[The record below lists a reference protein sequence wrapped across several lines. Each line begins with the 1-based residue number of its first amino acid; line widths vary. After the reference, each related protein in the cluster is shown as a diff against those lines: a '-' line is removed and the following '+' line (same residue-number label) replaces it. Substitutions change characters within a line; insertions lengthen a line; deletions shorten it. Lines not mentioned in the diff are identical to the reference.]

1 MGRWVPL
8 PPLITGEEAVR
19 QELVDTR
26 GKVVA
31 QRYLYLEA
39 QPNSSNISHRGRTR
53 RSRTQMHDI
62 AAQIRNGA
70 TRRADRDHA
79 VVRRTGGAT
88 GHPIQQAQ
96 ECARRAADFGR
107 VLSRYAHPA
116 DDLFTLLRQYD
127 DQLMAYSRTL
137 GARSEE
143 LRRGTW
149 PILSWLQR
157 YPPPVGDRAD
167 IHFFPGSE
175 VDRNV
180 ADLEAAAASDWM
192 NAPDP
197 ADAVERAATAA
208 DPIWDA
214 GLMVPTIAW
223 FHDGYYSALR
233 RYDAQ
238 MLEVAAAPDQ
248 PLAGNRTLI
257 AGAATAAAAGAD
269 VRRAVVALP
278 ADVGAVGR
286 WWLGL
291 ARRVSRQTAATVTTP
306 MSANPATPETSQ
318 PAVASQRKPPSPP
331 QASAAPLSRAD
342 RGC

>member
-1 MGRWVPL
+1 VLVALLAALIVLAIGRWVPL

-26 GKVVA
+26 GQVVA

-39 QPNSSNISHRGRTR
+39 QREFEHYLATVPIPGIPS
-53 RSRTQMHDI
+53 QMHAI
-62 AAQIRNGA
+62 AAQMR
-70 TRRADRDHA
+70 TVADPNAPTDQVQECAIGIGER
-79 VVRRTGGAT
+79 
-88 GHPIQQAQ
+88 PSLIQQAQ
-96 ECARRAADFGR
+96 ECARRAAAFGR

-116 DDLFTLLRQYD
+116 DDLFTLLRKYD

-149 PILSWLQR
+149 PVLAQLQR
-157 YPPPVGDRAD
+157 YPPPYGQRSE
-167 IHFFPGSE
+167 IHIFTGTE

-180 ADLEAAAASDWM
+180 TALEAAAQEIAGAADR
-192 NAPDP
+192 

-223 FHDGYYSALR
+223 EHDGYYSALR

-248 PLAGNRTLI
+248 PLSGNRALI
-257 AGAATAAAAGAD
+257 AGAATVLMLALMLVALVLLFLPGRRARAAG
-269 VRRAVVALP
+269 
-278 ADVGAVGR
+278 
-286 WWLGL
+286 
-291 ARRVSRQTAATVTTP
+291 
-306 MSANPATPETSQ
+306 SQ
-318 PAVASQRKPPSPP
+318 V
-331 QASAAPLSRAD
+331 
-342 RGC
+342 

>member
-1 MGRWVPL
+1 MVEQEGRASVSSVGRLRIFSPQSSVLIAIIVALIVLAVGRWVPL
-8 PPLITGEEAVR
+8 PPLVTGEEGVR
-19 QELVDTR
+19 KDLVDMR

-39 QPNSSNISHRGRTR
+39 QREFEHYLYTVSVPPIPA
-53 RSRTQMHDI
+53 QMHAI
-62 AAQIRNGA
+62 AAQIRQGTSA
-70 TRRADRDHA
+70 TAPSGILQECAER
-79 VVRRTGGAT
+79 VGPQAT
-88 GHPIQQAQ
+88 PIQQAQ

-107 VLSRYAHPA
+107 VLSRYAHPS
-116 DDLFTLLRQYD
+116 DDLFALLRQYD

-180 ADLEAAAASDWM
+180 TDLDAAAAALA

-248 PLAGNRTLI
+248 PLAGNRALI
-257 AGAATAAAAGAD
+257 AGAATALLLALMFAGL
-269 VRRAVVALP
+269 VLLFLPGGIRGRGSGIRRLSG
-278 ADVGAVGR
+278 VGKPQQ
-286 WWLGL
+286 
-291 ARRVSRQTAATVTTP
+291 QT
-306 MSANPATPETSQ
+306 
-318 PAVASQRKPPSPP
+318 
-331 QASAAPLSRAD
+331 
-342 RGC
+342 

>member
-1 MGRWVPL
+1 MSSNQAPRTAAGLTPRRLSPQSSVLIAIIVALIVLAVGRWVPL
-8 PPLITGEEAVR
+8 PPLVTGEEGVR
-19 QELVDTR
+19 KDLVEMR

-39 QPNSSNISHRGRTR
+39 QREFEHYLYTVSVPPIPA
-53 RSRTQMHDI
+53 QMHAI
-62 AAQIRNGA
+62 AAQIRQGTSA
-70 TRRADRDHA
+70 TAP
-79 VVRRTGGAT
+79 TGILQECAERVGPQAT
-88 GHPIQQAQ
+88 PIQQAQ

-107 VLSRYAHPA
+107 VLSRYAHPS
-116 DDLFTLLRQYD
+116 DDLFALLRQYD

-180 ADLEAAAASDWM
+180 TDLDAAAAALA

-248 PLAGNRTLI
+248 PLAGNRALI
-257 AGAATAAAAGAD
+257 AGAATALLLALMFAGLVLLFLPGGIRARGSGI
-269 VRRAVVALP
+269 RRW
-278 ADVGAVGR
+278 VG
-286 WWLGL
+286 LGKPQQ
-291 ARRVSRQTAATVTTP
+291 QT
-306 MSANPATPETSQ
+306 
-318 PAVASQRKPPSPP
+318 
-331 QASAAPLSRAD
+331 
-342 RGC
+342 

>member
-1 MGRWVPL
+1 VALIVLAVGRWVPL
-8 PPLITGEEAVR
+8 PPLVTGEEGVR
-19 QELVDTR
+19 QELVTTR

-31 QRYLYLEA
+31 QRYLYQEA
-39 QPNSSNISHRGRTR
+39 QREFEHYLYTVAVPPIPA
-53 RSRTQMHDI
+53 QMHEI
-62 AAQIRNGA
+62 AAQIRQGTSA
-70 TRRADRDHA
+70 TTP
-79 VVRRTGGAT
+79 TGILQSCAEQVGPQAT
-88 GHPIQQAQ
+88 PIQQAQ

-149 PILSWLQR
+149 PILSWLQS
-157 YPPPVGDRAD
+157 YPPPVGDRIG

-180 ADLEAAAASDWM
+180 SDLDEAAAALAT
-192 NAPDP
+192 APDP

-223 FHDGYYSALR
+223 QHDGYYSALR

-248 PLAGNRTLI
+248 PLAGNRALI
-257 AGAATAAAAGAD
+257 AGVATVLLRALLFAGLVLLFLPGGGMGGWGLGVGRRAAAH
-269 VRRAVVALP
+269 
-278 ADVGAVGR
+278 
-286 WWLGL
+286 
-291 ARRVSRQTAATVTTP
+291 
-306 MSANPATPETSQ
+306 
-318 PAVASQRKPPSPP
+318 PP
-331 QASAAPLSRAD
+331 QQTT
-342 RGC
+342 

>member
-1 MGRWVPL
+1 MSSDQTRGTAAGPAPRRLLPRSSFLIPFVVALIVLAVGRWVPL
-8 PPLITGEEAVR
+8 PPLVTGEEGVR
-19 QELVDTR
+19 QELVTTR

-31 QRYLYLEA
+31 QRYLYQEA
-39 QPNSSNISHRGRTR
+39 QREFEHYLYTVAVPPIPM
-53 RSRTQMHDI
+53 QMHEI
-62 AAQIRNGA
+62 AAQIRQGTNA
-70 TRRADRDHA
+70 TTP
-79 VVRRTGGAT
+79 TGILQSCAEQVGPQAT
-88 GHPIQQAQ
+88 PIQQAQ

-107 VLSRYAHPA
+107 VLSRYAHPS
-116 DDLFTLLRQYD
+116 DDLFALLRQYD

-180 ADLEAAAASDWM
+180 TDLNEAAAALAT
-192 NAPDP
+192 APDP

-248 PLAGNRTLI
+248 PLAGNRALI
-257 AGAATAAAAGAD
+257 AGAATVLLLALMFAGLLLLF
-269 VRRAVVALP
+269 LP
-278 ADVGAVGR
+278 SRGGR
-286 WWLGL
+286 GWGLGL
-291 ARRVSRQTAATVTTP
+291 GRRSTA
-306 MSANPATPETSQ
+306 
-318 PAVASQRKPPSPP
+318 KPQQS
-331 QASAAPLSRAD
+331 
-342 RGC
+342 